1 MAVWTTRLWVV
12 ALLAAAVWSAGVM
25 GAEGTWRERM
35 SGLHPSVRECLV
47 ELPPELL
54 DAGPDV
60 PETRNAYALWARG
73 AAVFEPMPA
82 DLRAAVD
89 KAGPSG
95 LPKRERARFAE
106 WRSRN
111 KPAWDL
117 FVRGAALKALRRPYR
132 GLMDPLDPPPPPI
145 KSLLDLSDFALLD
158 ALSSGSRDQVVEELL
173 RRLGAARLLIEDR
186 ACVEDWLDGVALE
199 RTVVHDIQRNL
210 LPGEL
215 PLDAAVAIL
224 VRLGEAE
231 PLDAALTRAL
241 AGSFRAQ
248 FLSGLDFLARNN
260 AEGGYEND
268 LLKSLRNA
276 ARARLKGADKIAAL
290 EALSQGL
297 LDTRETLRLAGALFE
312 RGRADA
318 LAPWPRRDRGMD
330 EMAAA
335 CDAWAEA
342 AGAKAALEPVL
353 RRMEEGQMSAEDLA
367 AIRAAIRNIAGKRLA
382 GMMKDCYY
390 LPKAALAR
398 AMLRREVL
406 KAQVAIKA
414 FAGRRGE
421 PPQRLQE
428 LVDGMF
434 LASVPQDPFGGGPL
448 RYSRERM
455 LLWSVGPD
463 EKDDGGLD
471 APLDDLRVSSNLEDP
486 GLKDFVWR
494 APAR

>member
-1 MAVWTTRLWVV
+1 VVRTCLCAV
-12 ALLAAAVWSAGVM
+12 ALLVSAAWSAEAPQSAGQ
-25 GAEGTWRERM
+25 TWRERM
-35 SGLHPSVRECLV
+35 NGLHPSVRAYLA

-54 DAGPDV
+54 DEGPAT
-60 PETRNAYALWARG
+60 PETRNAYPLWAR
-73 AAVFEPMPA
+73 AAAALEPMPA

-89 KAGPSG
+89 KAGPAG
-95 LPKRERARFAE
+95 LSREDRARLDA
-106 WRSRN
+106 WRRRA
-111 KPAWDL
+111 KPSWDL
-117 FVRGAALKALRRPYR
+117 FVRGATLNTLRQPYR
-132 GLMDPLDPPPPPI
+132 GLMDPPGPPPPPI
-145 KSLLDLSDFALLD
+145 KSLLDLSDFALRD
-158 ALSSGSRDQVVEELL
+158 ALASQRPDSILEELQ
-173 RRLGAARLLIEDR
+173 RRLRAARLLIESGSS
-186 ACVEDWLDGVALE
+186 VEDWIDGAALE
-199 RTVVHDIQRNL
+199 RTVVHDAQRHL
-210 LPGEL
+210 LAGEL
-215 PLDAAVAIL
+215 PFDASVSIL

-231 PLDAALTRAL
+231 PLDAALARSL
-241 AGSFRAQ
+241 AGGFRAQ

-268 LLKSLRNA
+268 LLKSLRNT

-290 EALSQGL
+290 EALGQEL

-312 RGRADA
+312 RGRADVM
-318 LAPWPRRDRGMD
+318 APWSRRDRGMD

-342 AGAKAALEPVL
+342 AGAKAALHPVL

-382 GMMKDCYY
+382 GMMKDCYS
-390 LPKAALAR
+390 LSKAVLAR

-421 PPQRLQE
+421 PPQRLQD

-434 LASVPQDPFGGGPL
+434 LASVPQDPFDGGPL
-448 RYSRERM
+448 RYSRDRL

-463 EKDDGGLD
+463 EKDDGGQD
-471 APLDDLRVSSNLEDP
+471 APLDDQRVSSSLEDAA
-486 GLKDFVWR
+486 LKDFVWR